1 MRRVSKNHGAMIA
14 VNNAVF
20 SILLTHYTCLLVV
33 LGTLSLM
40 FSRHPSFGFMKF
52 SGFSK
57 WISPSARSIGIVT
70 QPFDVEGQIRKEDSG
85 ASKMKKCKD
94 LVMAFTEHLTEK
106 FPNAQISIH
115 NDVNE
120 TIALSFSRM
129 IMANQSIVGIS
140 SFGVF
145 PALAS
150 FGTGYIRKPDHRKQP
165 NQWLLDPPVDV
176 VFDGIKLIEEPNE
189 LWVGEL
195 GTLRNMGGEQKVI
208 EWFKNDTFCLGTKE
222 LKCKA

>member
-1 MRRVSKNHGAMIA
+1 MRRVSKHNLSLA
-14 VNNAVF
+14 VIVKTFFHNYYPKFA
-20 SILLTHYTCLLVV
+20 IRLLCI
-33 LGTLSLM
+33 LSLM

-70 QPFDVEGQIRKEDSG
+70 QPFDATGQTRKEDAG
-85 ASKMKKCKD
+85 ASKMQKCKD
-94 LVMAFTEHLTEK
+94 LVVAFTDHLTNK
-106 FPNAQISIH
+106 FPRARISIY

-120 TIALSFSRM
+120 TIALTFARM
-129 IMANQSIVGIS
+129 IMANQTIVGVS

-150 FGTGYIRKPDHRKQP
+150 FGTGYIRKPDHRKEP

-176 VFDGIKLIEEPNE
+176 AFDGIKLIEEPNR
-189 LWVGEL
+189 LWVGHL
-195 GTLRNMGGEQKVI
+195 GTLRKMGGEQKVI
-208 EWFKNDTFCLGTKE
+208 EWFINDTFCLGSDRLQCE
-222 LKCKA
+222 M